1 MHSLGTSSICRV
13 WAWLGACLLFAAL
26 GPTAWAQGEETEAP
40 PEAAPDPDESPEP
53 TPEPVA
59 EPAPAAADAEIEP
72 PVLVPASTLTVHLV
86 TSRNTYSEMAFD
98 VFDVATQQ
106 VVASGE
112 GADESAGEAAPR
124 FELPAGVYKI
134 VPSGEPFN
142 NRRDFATV
150 RVDGPTNFVIVIDSG
165 TGHFRGAGLVT
176 GGELPTGRK
185 LAGIR
190 LSLNVGGNLV
200 FDQQSRVIGTTNGT
214 STVVGLFGNFSM
226 VFDRGPHFLKVDS
239 RLNVNVM
246 DPRYASA
253 FSTTDFFEGSAL
265 YAFNIKNPWVGPYAR
280 AGFRTKVY
288 PGYLYLENDGP
299 SGVVNVN
306 RLDGSVDSYAF
317 GSQSNVDDLRIEV
330 AKAFAPLVLQQEIG
344 ANLKA
349 VDIDLRLFELSVA
362 TRLGF
367 GFREGISNGL
377 LVVDGQEDGG
387 VVNLFEVD
395 DYWTLGPVAGA
406 SATVTFARWLFGSA
420 EAGVMVPVR
429 DTDRAGS
436 DFADRLLIDLSGTG
450 GFKFPALSFFYA
462 SVDYTLRLQR
472 DGYLTSNTQF
482 AHSIMARANLQIF

>member
-1 MHSLGTSSICRV
+1 V
-13 WAWLGACLLFAAL
+13 D
-26 GPTAWAQGEETEAP
+26 EE
-40 PEAAPDPDESPEP
+40 
-53 TPEPVA
+53 V
-59 EPAPAAADAEIEP
+59 PAPAAETVPESDVEP
-72 PVLVPASTLTVHLV
+72 PVLVPPSTLTVHIV
-86 TSRNTYSEMAFD
+86 TSQNTYGELAFD
-98 VFDVATQQ
+98 VFDVKTEQ

-112 GADESAGEAAPR
+112 GADESAGQPAPH
-124 FELPAGVYKI
+124 FELPTGVYKI

-150 RVDGPTNFVIVIDSG
+150 RVDGPTDFVIVIDSG
-165 TGHFRGAGLVT
+165 NGHFRGSGLVT
-176 GGELPTGRK
+176 GSELPTGRR

-190 LSLNVGGNLV
+190 LSLNVGGNLT

-214 STVVGLFGNFSM
+214 SSVVGLFGNFSM

-239 RLNVNVM
+239 RLNVNVL

-265 YAFNIKNPWVGPYAR
+265 YAFNINNPWVGPYAR
-280 AGFRTKVY
+280 GGFRTKVY

-306 RLDGSVDSYAF
+306 RLDGSVDTYQF
-317 GSQSNVDDLRIEV
+317 GGQSNVDDLRIEV
-330 AKAFAPLVLQQEIG
+330 AKAFSPLILQQELG

-349 VDIDLRLFELSVA
+349 VDIDLRLLELSVA

-387 VVNLFEVD
+387 VVNLYEVD

-406 SATVTFARWLFGSA
+406 SATVTFARWLFGTA
-420 EAGVMVPVR
+420 EAGIMVPVR
-429 DTDRAGS
+429 DTDRVGD
-436 DFADRLLIDLSGTG
+436 DFFDRLLIDVSGTG

-472 DGYLTSNTQF
+472 DGYLTHDTQF